1 MIWIKA
7 LWGCEL
13 RVKRFG
19 VWVSKRAKSVSHF
32 TAYLLFLLSFACLYF
47 YTLRMAYLS
56 GACVS
61 SFLCVYSL
69 CMLVLHRCTSFVCAL
84 SWVKVVPQCSCS
96 VKPGSLA

>member
-32 TAYLLFLLSFACLYF
+32 TAYLLFRLSFACLYF

-61 SFLCVYSL
+61 SFLCVYKSVHACAPPVHFF
-69 CMLVLHRCTSFVCAL
+69 CMCTELGESSA
-84 SWVKVVPQCSCS
+84 S
-96 VKPGSLA
+96 VQLQR